1 MSAGAAHFV
10 MGLALRCLPHDGR
23 QWGQAMQAEF
33 GEALRDGKP
42 FGFALGCLVAGWRQL
57 PFHADGRFALASH
70 ALALGL
76 IVPATFHLGCA
87 LSGVKLLISGH
98 DHYYAM
104 LAAGGVRGRALA
116 DAYLAATPALTLLL
130 FLLGSAH
137 FFIAWAILD
146 GRWHRAAVLWL
157 AATVIAAA
165 IVGIAIAT
173 APGVGGIAIQFA
185 ASAIELAAIPLLA
198 MWQNARA
205 GAPHPMEA

>member
-1 MSAGAAHFV
+1 MREGAAHIV
-10 MGLALRCLPHDGR
+10 MGLALRCLPQDSR

-33 GEALRDGKP
+33 DEALRDGKP
-42 FGFALGCLVAGWRQL
+42 FGFALGCLIAGWRRL

-87 LSGVKLLISGH
+87 LSGVKLMVSGH
-98 DHYYAM
+98 DNHYAM

-116 DAYLAATPALTLLL
+116 DAYLTAAPALTLLL

-137 FFIAWAILD
+137 CFIAWAILD
-146 GRWHRAAVLWL
+146 GRWRRAAVLWL
-157 AATVIAAA
+157 AATLIALA
-165 IVGIAIAT
+165 IVGFAIAIA
-173 APGVGGIAIQFA
+173 PGAGGIAIQFA

-205 GAPHPMEA
+205 GAPHPVEA

>member
-1 MSAGAAHFV
+1 MREGAAHIV
-10 MGLALRCLPHDGR
+10 MGLALRCLPQDSR

-33 GEALRDGKP
+33 DEALRDGKP
-42 FGFALGCLVAGWRQL
+42 FGFALGCLIAGWRRL

-87 LSGVKLLISGH
+87 LSGVKLMVSGH
-98 DHYYAM
+98 DNHYAM

-116 DAYLAATPALTLLL
+116 DAYLTAVPALTLLL

-137 FFIAWAILD
+137 CFIAWAILD
-146 GRWHRAAVLWL
+146 GRWYRAAVLWL
-157 AATVIAAA
+157 AATLIAVA
-165 IVGIAIAT
+165 IVGIAIAI
-173 APGVGGIAIQFA
+173 APGAGGIAIQFA

-198 MWQNARA
+198 MWQNART
-205 GAPHPMEA
+205 GAPHPMET